1 MEVHPHQVKAL
12 VLHQIAAAALVEVE
26 VAVTLQTLEVIVN
39 QSKNHQVR
47 RKKLK

>member
-1 MEVHPHQVKAL
+1 MEVHPHQVK
-12 VLHQIAAAALVEVE
+12 VPILHQIVAAALVEA
-26 VAVTLQTLEVIVN
+26 AVTLQTLEVIVN